1 MSHSNIQGQRGGT
14 LLGFILGLVI
24 GLTVAL
30 GVAMYVTKVPMPF
43 SNKNLSR
50 SADQDAV
57 EAQKNKDW
65 NPNGAL
71 QSKPVTP
78 EAPAEANANN
88 SGASNP
94 GNNVPVP
101 APAPAVT
108 ADPLADLVK
117 KQNPNTAPTAPA
129 SGSPSAAAP
138 LSAAAST
145 AAPSSAAASSAAASA
160 PPAAASPQPANK
172 TAGSNDPFTY
182 FVQAGAF
189 KSAADADA
197 QKAKLSM
204 MGIEAK
210 VSEREQAGRAIY
222 RVRSGPFD
230 DKDQAE
236 KIKSRID
243 SSGIDAALVRVQR

>member
-1 MSHSNIQGQRGGT
+1 MSHTNIQSQRGGT
-14 LLGFILGLVI
+14 LLGFVLGLVI
-24 GLTVAL
+24 GLIIAL

-43 SNKNLSR
+43 SNKNQSR

-57 EAQKNKDW
+57 EAEKNKDW
-65 NPNGAL
+65 NPNGAI

-78 EAPAEANANN
+78 EAPADATAANPAAAA
-88 SGASNP
+88 GVPNP
-94 GNNVPVP
+94 G
-101 APAPAVT
+101 AAAAPAVT
-108 ADPLADLVK
+108 ADPLADLAK
-117 KQNPNTAPTAPA
+117 KQNPNSAP
-129 SGSPSAAAP
+129 
-138 LSAAAST
+138 AAST
-145 AAPSSAAASSAAASA
+145 PAAPAPAASTP
-160 PPAAASPQPANK
+160 PPAATPQPANK
-172 TAGSNDPFTY
+172 APATNDPFTY

-210 VSEREQAGRAIY
+210 VSEREQAGRAIF

-236 KIKSRID
+236 KIKARLD
-243 SSGIDAALVRVQR
+243 ASGMDAALVRVQR

>member
-1 MSHSNIQGQRGGT
+1 MSHSNIQSQRGGT
-14 LLGFILGLVI
+14 LLGLVLGLVI
-24 GLTVAL
+24 GLTIAL

-43 SNKNLSR
+43 SNKNQSR

-65 NPNGAL
+65 NPNGAI

-78 EAPAEANANN
+78 E
-88 SGASNP
+88 
-94 GNNVPVP
+94 VP
-101 APAPAVT
+101 ADATATNPNTPAPAVT
-108 ADPLADLVK
+108 ADPLATSV
-117 KQNPNTAPTAPA
+117 PAPA
-129 SGSPSAAAP
+129 IPA
-138 LSAAAST
+138 T
-145 AAPSSAAASSAAASA
+145 AVTTP
-160 PPAAASPQPANK
+160 PPAATPQPANK
-172 TAGSNDPFTY
+172 APATNDPFTY

-204 MGIEAK
+204 MGIESK
-210 VSEREQAGRAIY
+210 VSEREQAGRAIF

-236 KIKSRID
+236 KIKARLD
-243 SSGIDAALVRVQR
+243 ANGMDAALVRVQR

>member
-1 MSHSNIQGQRGGT
+1 MFSQHIQRQRGGT
-14 LLGFILGLVI
+14 LLGFVLGLVI

-50 SADQDAV
+50 SAEQDAV

-71 QSKPVTP
+71 QTKPLA
-78 EAPAEANANN
+78 APATP
-88 SGASNP
+88 GASPEGADAAAN
-94 GNNVPVP
+94 GTP
-101 APAPAVT
+101 AASANTSGGTPTNAPAVS
-108 ADPLADLVK
+108 ADPLADAAK
-117 KQNPNTAPTAPA
+117 NKI
-129 SGSPSAAAP
+129 SPP
-138 LSAAAST
+138 
-145 AAPSSAAASSAAASA
+145 AASSPATPPKAAAATPTPSGISA
-160 PPAAASPQPANK
+160 S
-172 TAGSNDPFTY
+172 TSDPFTY

-210 VSEREQAGRAIY
+210 VSEREQAGRAIF

-236 KIKSRID
+236 KIKARID
-243 SSGIDAALVRVQR
+243 SSGLDAALVRVQR

>member
-14 LLGFILGLVI
+14 LLGFVLGLVI

-43 SNKNLSR
+43 SNKNQTR

-71 QSKPVTP
+71 QSKPATP
-78 EAPAEANANN
+78 EVPPDAAATPNAGGTATPGTPGTQSSTGSTSPAANL
-88 SGASNP
+88 
-94 GNNVPVP
+94 
-101 APAPAVT
+101 PAPAVT
-108 ADPLADLVK
+108 ADPPIA
-117 KQNPNTAPTAPA
+117 APA
-129 SGSPSAAAP
+129 
-138 LSAAAST
+138 
-145 AAPSSAAASSAAASA
+145 
-160 PPAAASPQPANK
+160 PAATPQPATK
-172 TAGSNDPFTY
+172 AATASDPFTY

-210 VSEREQAGRAIY
+210 VSEREQAGRAIF

-230 DKDQAE
+230 DKEQAE
-236 KIKSRID
+236 KIKSRLD
-243 SSGIDAALVRVQR
+243 ASGMDAALVRVQR

>member
-1 MSHSNIQGQRGGT
+1 MSTSKLQSQRGST

-43 SNKNLSR
+43 SNKNQSR
-50 SADQDAV
+50 SAEQDAV
-57 EAQKNKDW
+57 ESQKNKDW

-71 QSKPVTP
+71 QSKPNTP
-78 EAPAEANANN
+78 EASAEANNPAATSAPAPAVSADPLADLMKKSANN
-88 SGASNP
+88 AAP
-94 GNNVPVP
+94 AAAP

-108 ADPLADLVK
+108 PQPA
-117 KQNPNTAPTAPA
+117 APA
-129 SGSPSAAAP
+129 AAAP
-138 LSAAAST
+138 AK
-145 AAPSSAAASSAAASA
+145 SSGDA
-160 PPAAASPQPANK
+160 
-172 TAGSNDPFTY
+172 DLFTY

-210 VSEREQAGRAIY
+210 VSEREQSGRSIF

-230 DKDQAE
+230 SKDQAE
-236 KIKSRID
+236 KIKARLD
-243 SSGIDAALVRVQR
+243 AAGLDAALVRVQR

>member
-1 MSHSNIQGQRGGT
+1 MSHSNIQRQRGGT
-14 LLGFILGLVI
+14 LLGFVLGLVI

-43 SNKNLSR
+43 SNKNQTR

-71 QSKPVTP
+71 QSKPAAPVVPPDPAAAPNTGAAGGAATAGIPGPTGSTGATP
-78 EAPAEANANN
+78 PAANM
-88 SGASNP
+88 
-94 GNNVPVP
+94 
-101 APAPAVT
+101 PAPAVT
-108 ADPLADLVK
+108 ADPPIA
-117 KQNPNTAPTAPA
+117 APA
-129 SGSPSAAAP
+129 PAATPQPA
-138 LSAAAST
+138 T
-145 AAPSSAAASSAAASA
+145 KAAASS
-160 PPAAASPQPANK
+160 
-172 TAGSNDPFTY
+172 DPFTY

-210 VSEREQAGRAIY
+210 VSEREQAGRAIF

-230 DKDQAE
+230 DKEQAE
-236 KIKSRID
+236 KIKSRLD
-243 SSGIDAALVRVQR
+243 ASGMDAALVRVQR

>member
-1 MSHSNIQGQRGGT
+1 MTFRALHNMSHFNIQSQRGGT
-14 LLGFILGLVI
+14 LLGFVLGLVI
-24 GLTVAL
+24 GLIIAL

-57 EAQKNKDW
+57 EAEKNKDW
-65 NPNGAL
+65 NPNGAI

-78 EAPAEANANN
+78 EVPADTATANPAAAVP
-88 SGASNP
+88 GVPNP
-94 GNNVPVP
+94 GAG

-108 ADPLADLVK
+108 ADPLADLAK
-117 KQNPNTAPTAPA
+117 KQNPN
-129 SGSPSAAAP
+129 AAP
-138 LSAAAST
+138 
-145 AAPSSAAASSAAASA
+145 AASA
-160 PPAAASPQPANK
+160 PAAPAPAASAPAPAATAPPPAATPQPANK
-172 TAGSNDPFTY
+172 APATNDPFTY

-210 VSEREQAGRAIY
+210 VSEREQAGRAIF

-236 KIKSRID
+236 KIKARLD
-243 SSGIDAALVRVQR
+243 ANGMDAALVRVQR

>member
-1 MSHSNIQGQRGGT
+1 MSHSDIQSQRGGT
-14 LLGFILGLVI
+14 LLGFVLGLVI
-24 GLTVAL
+24 GLIIAL

-43 SNKNLSR
+43 SNKNQSR

-71 QSKPVTP
+71 QTKPVTP
-78 EAPAEANANN
+78 EAPADPAIANPNT
-88 SGASNP
+88 
-94 GNNVPVP
+94 
-101 APAPAVT
+101 PAPAVT
-108 ADPLADLVK
+108 ADPLA
-117 KQNPNTAPTAPA
+117 TSAPA
-129 SGSPSAAAP
+129 PAVPTPAVPAP
-138 LSAAAST
+138 AVT
-145 AAPSSAAASSAAASA
+145 TP
-160 PPAAASPQPANK
+160 PPAATPQPANK
-172 TAGSNDPFTY
+172 AAATNDPFTY

-210 VSEREQAGRAIY
+210 VSEREQAGRAIF

-236 KIKSRID
+236 KIKARLD
-243 SSGIDAALVRVQR
+243 ASGMDAALVRVQR

>member
-1 MSHSNIQGQRGGT
+1 MTLRALHNMSHTNIQSQRGGT
-14 LLGFILGLVI
+14 LLGFVLGLVI
-24 GLTVAL
+24 GLIIAL

-43 SNKNLSR
+43 SNKNQSR

-57 EAQKNKDW
+57 EAEKNKDW
-65 NPNGAL
+65 NPNGAI

-78 EAPAEANANN
+78 ETPADATAANPTAATA
-88 SGASNP
+88 GVPNP
-94 GNNVPVP
+94 G
-101 APAPAVT
+101 AAAAPAVT
-108 ADPLADLVK
+108 ADPLADLAK
-117 KQNPNTAPTAPA
+117 KQNPNSAP
-129 SGSPSAAAP
+129 
-138 LSAAAST
+138 AAST
-145 AAPSSAAASSAAASA
+145 PAAPAPAASTP
-160 PPAAASPQPANK
+160 PPAATPQPANK
-172 TAGSNDPFTY
+172 APSTNDPFTY

-210 VSEREQAGRAIY
+210 VSEREQAGRAIF

-236 KIKSRID
+236 KIKARLD
-243 SSGIDAALVRVQR
+243 ASGMDAALVRVQR

>member
-1 MSHSNIQGQRGGT
+1 MSHSNIQSQRGGT
-14 LLGFILGLVI
+14 LLGLVLGLVI
-24 GLTVAL
+24 GLTIAL

-43 SNKNLSR
+43 SNKNQSR

-65 NPNGAL
+65 NPNGAI

-78 EAPAEANANN
+78 E
-88 SGASNP
+88 
-94 GNNVPVP
+94 VP
-101 APAPAVT
+101 ADATATNPNTPAPAVT
-108 ADPLADLVK
+108 ADPLATSV
-117 KQNPNTAPTAPA
+117 PAPA
-129 SGSPSAAAP
+129 VPA
-138 LSAAAST
+138 T
-145 AAPSSAAASSAAASA
+145 AVTTP
-160 PPAAASPQPANK
+160 PPAATPQPANK
-172 TAGSNDPFTY
+172 APATNDPFTY

-204 MGIEAK
+204 MGIESK
-210 VSEREQAGRAIY
+210 VSEREQAGRAIF

-236 KIKSRID
+236 KIKARLD
-243 SSGIDAALVRVQR
+243 ANGMDAALVRVQR

>member
-1 MSHSNIQGQRGGT
+1 MSHSNLQSQRGGT
-14 LLGFILGLVI
+14 LLGFVLGLVI
-24 GLTVAL
+24 GLIIAL

-43 SNKNLSR
+43 SNKNQSR

-71 QSKPVTP
+71 QTKPVTP
-78 EAPAEANANN
+78 EAPADPAIANPNT
-88 SGASNP
+88 
-94 GNNVPVP
+94 
-101 APAPAVT
+101 PAPAVT
-108 ADPLADLVK
+108 ADPLATSV
-117 KQNPNTAPTAPA
+117 PAPA
-129 SGSPSAAAP
+129 VPAP
-138 LSAAAST
+138 AVT
-145 AAPSSAAASSAAASA
+145 TP
-160 PPAAASPQPANK
+160 PPAATPQPANK
-172 TAGSNDPFTY
+172 AAATNDPFTY

-210 VSEREQAGRAIY
+210 VSEREQAGRAIF

-236 KIKSRID
+236 KIKARLD
-243 SSGIDAALVRVQR
+243 ASGMDAALVRVQR

>member
-1 MSHSNIQGQRGGT
+1 MSHSNIQRQRGGT
-14 LLGFILGLVI
+14 LLGFVLGLVI

-43 SNKNLSR
+43 SNKNQTR

-71 QSKPVTP
+71 QSKPA
-78 EAPAEANANN
+78 APAVPPDAAAAPNTGAAGGPATAGTPGPTGSTGATPPAANM
-88 SGASNP
+88 
-94 GNNVPVP
+94 
-101 APAPAVT
+101 PAPAVT
-108 ADPLADLVK
+108 ADPPIA
-117 KQNPNTAPTAPA
+117 APA
-129 SGSPSAAAP
+129 PAATPQPA
-138 LSAAAST
+138 T
-145 AAPSSAAASSAAASA
+145 KAAASS
-160 PPAAASPQPANK
+160 
-172 TAGSNDPFTY
+172 DPFTY

-210 VSEREQAGRAIY
+210 VSEREQAGRAIF

-230 DKDQAE
+230 DKEQAE
-236 KIKSRID
+236 KIKSRLD
-243 SSGIDAALVRVQR
+243 ASGMDAALVRVQR

>member
-1 MSHSNIQGQRGGT
+1 MSHSNIQRQRGGT
-14 LLGFILGLVI
+14 LLGFVLGLVI

-43 SNKNLSR
+43 SNKNQTR

-71 QSKPVTP
+71 QSKPAAPVVPPDPAAAPNTGAAGGAATAGTP
-78 EAPAEANANN
+78 GPTGS
-88 SGASNP
+88 SGATP
-94 GNNVPVP
+94 P
-101 APAPAVT
+101 AANMPAPAVT
-108 ADPLADLVK
+108 ADPPIA
-117 KQNPNTAPTAPA
+117 APA
-129 SGSPSAAAP
+129 PAATPQPA
-138 LSAAAST
+138 T
-145 AAPSSAAASSAAASA
+145 KAAASS
-160 PPAAASPQPANK
+160 
-172 TAGSNDPFTY
+172 DPFTY

-210 VSEREQAGRAIY
+210 VSEREQAGRAIF

-230 DKDQAE
+230 DKEQAE
-236 KIKSRID
+236 KIKSRLD
-243 SSGIDAALVRVQR
+243 ASGMDAALVRVQR

>member
-1 MSHSNIQGQRGGT
+1 MPHSSIHSQRGGT

-50 SADQDAV
+50 SAEQDAV

-65 NPNGAL
+65 NPNSAIQAKPASPPEGAADG
-71 QSKPVTP
+71 
-78 EAPAEANANN
+78 APANAATPLPND
-88 SGASNP
+88 P
-94 GNNVPVP
+94 PMP
-101 APAPAVT
+101 TAPAVA
-108 ADPLADLVK
+108 ADPLADAAKNKPMAGTPPTAATPQSAASQPVAPQTTAPK
-117 KQNPNTAPTAPA
+117 ASNTA
-129 SGSPSAAAP
+129 
-138 LSAAAST
+138 
-145 AAPSSAAASSAAASA
+145 
-160 PPAAASPQPANK
+160 
-172 TAGSNDPFTY
+172 DPFTY

-204 MGIEAK
+204 MGIESK
-210 VSEREQAGRAIY
+210 VSEREQAGRIIY

-230 DKDQAE
+230 DKEQAE
-236 KIKSRID
+236 KIKSRLD
-243 SSGIDAALVRVQR
+243 SNGMDAALVRVQK

>member
-1 MSHSNIQGQRGGT
+1 MSHSNIQRQRGGT
-14 LLGFILGLVI
+14 LLGFVLGLVI

-43 SNKNLSR
+43 SNKNQTR

-71 QSKPVTP
+71 QSKPATP
-78 EAPAEANANN
+78 EVPPDPAATPN
-88 SGASNP
+88 ASNP
-94 GNNVPVP
+94 GTAGGSATAGTPGSASATSP
-101 APAPAVT
+101 AANLPAPAVT
-108 ADPLADLVK
+108 ADPPIA
-117 KQNPNTAPTAPA
+117 APA
-129 SGSPSAAAP
+129 PAATPQPA
-138 LSAAAST
+138 T
-145 AAPSSAAASSAAASA
+145 KAAASS
-160 PPAAASPQPANK
+160 
-172 TAGSNDPFTY
+172 DPFTY

-210 VSEREQAGRAIY
+210 VSEREQAGRAIF

-230 DKDQAE
+230 DKEQAE
-236 KIKSRID
+236 KIKSRLD
-243 SSGIDAALVRVQR
+243 ASGMDAALVRVQR

>member
-1 MSHSNIQGQRGGT
+1 MSHLHIKRQHGGT
-14 LLGFILGLVI
+14 FLGFILGLVL
-24 GLTVAL
+24 GLMVAL

-50 SADQDAV
+50 SAEQDAV

-71 QSKPVTP
+71 QSKPTAV
-78 EAPAEANANN
+78 EAPPADGTAPTASPNANPQV
-88 SGASNP
+88 NP
-94 GNNVPVP
+94 GDNT
-101 APAPAVT
+101 AAPAVT
-108 ADPLADLVK
+108 ADPLADLAK
-117 KQNPNTAPTAPA
+117 KANAPNSPSPAGAPA
-129 SGSPSAAAP
+129 PAPAAVPAP
-138 LSAAAST
+138 ATTPPPAAMPQ
-145 AAPSSAAASSAAASA
+145 AAGKSAAASA
-160 PPAAASPQPANK
+160 
-172 TAGSNDPFTY
+172 DPFTY

-236 KIKSRID
+236 KIKTRLD
-243 SSGIDAALVRVQR
+243 GAGMDAALVRVQR

>member
-1 MSHSNIQGQRGGT
+1 MSHSNIQNQRGGT
-14 LLGFILGLVI
+14 LLGLVLGLVI
-24 GLTVAL
+24 GLTIAL

-43 SNKNLSR
+43 SNKNQSR

-65 NPNGAL
+65 NPNGAI

-78 EAPAEANANN
+78 EAPADSATA
-88 SGASNP
+88 NP
-94 GNNVPVP
+94 GAATAG
-101 APAPAVT
+101 APNPNAPTPAVT

-117 KQNPNTAPTAPA
+117 KQSQNSAPA
-129 SGSPSAAAP
+129 APMPSASMSAPSTNAP
-138 LSAAAST
+138 L
-145 AAPSSAAASSAAASA
+145 PSA
-160 PPAAASPQPANK
+160 PPPAATPQPANK
-172 TAGSNDPFTY
+172 AAAANDPFTY

-189 KSAADADA
+189 KSATDADA

-210 VSEREQAGRAIY
+210 VSEREQAGRAIF

-236 KIKSRID
+236 KIKARLD
-243 SSGIDAALVRVQR
+243 ANGMDAALVRVQR

>member
-1 MSHSNIQGQRGGT
+1 MSHSNIQSQRGGT
-14 LLGFILGLVI
+14 LLGFVLGLVI
-24 GLTVAL
+24 GLIIAL

-43 SNKNLSR
+43 SNKNISR

-57 EAQKNKDW
+57 EAEKNKDW
-65 NPNGAL
+65 NPNGAI

-78 EAPAEANANN
+78 EAPADAAAANPAAATA
-88 SGASNP
+88 GVPNP
-94 GNNVPVP
+94 GAA

-117 KQNPNTAPTAPA
+117 KQNPNSAPVASTPAAPA
-129 SGSPSAAAP
+129 P
-138 LSAAAST
+138 
-145 AAPSSAAASSAAASA
+145 AASA
-160 PPAAASPQPANK
+160 PPPAATPQPANK
-172 TAGSNDPFTY
+172 APATNDPFTY

-210 VSEREQAGRAIY
+210 VSEREQAGRAIF

-236 KIKSRID
+236 KIKARLD
-243 SSGIDAALVRVQR
+243 ASGMDAALVRVQR

>member
-1 MSHSNIQGQRGGT
+1 
-14 LLGFILGLVI
+14 LVI

-43 SNKNLSR
+43 SNKNQTR

-71 QSKPVTP
+71 QSKPA
-78 EAPAEANANN
+78 APAVPPDAAAAPNTGAAGAAGGAATAGTPGPTGS
-88 SGASNP
+88 SGATP
-94 GNNVPVP
+94 P
-101 APAPAVT
+101 AANMPAPAVT
-108 ADPLADLVK
+108 ADPPIA
-117 KQNPNTAPTAPA
+117 APA
-129 SGSPSAAAP
+129 PAATPQPA
-138 LSAAAST
+138 T
-145 AAPSSAAASSAAASA
+145 KAAASS
-160 PPAAASPQPANK
+160 
-172 TAGSNDPFTY
+172 DPFTY

-210 VSEREQAGRAIY
+210 VSEREQAGRAIF

-230 DKDQAE
+230 DKEQAE
-236 KIKSRID
+236 KIKSRLD
-243 SSGIDAALVRVQR
+243 ASGMDAALVRVQR

>member
-1 MSHSNIQGQRGGT
+1 MPYSSIQSQRGGT

-50 SADQDAV
+50 SAEQDAV

-65 NPNGAL
+65 NPNGAI
-71 QSKPVTP
+71 QAKPAAAPEGAADGAGTTP
-78 EAPAEANANN
+78 PPAAN
-88 SGASNP
+88 
-94 GNNVPVP
+94 
-101 APAPAVT
+101 AVT
-108 ADPLADLVK
+108 ADPLADLAK
-117 KQNPNTAPTAPA
+117 NK
-129 SGSPSAAAP
+129 SG
-138 LSAAAST
+138 
-145 AAPSSAAASSAAASA
+145 ASA
-160 PPAAASPQPANK
+160 TPPAAATPQPATSQPAPAPAPAPAASPK
-172 TAGSNDPFTY
+172 ASNSTDPFTY

-189 KSAADADA
+189 KSATDADA

-210 VSEREQAGRAIY
+210 VSEREQAGRIVY

-236 KIKSRID
+236 KIKARLD
-243 SSGIDAALVRVQR
+243 SNGMDTALVRVQR

>member
-1 MSHSNIQGQRGGT
+1 
-14 LLGFILGLVI
+14 
-24 GLTVAL
+24 
-30 GVAMYVTKVPMPF
+30 MPF

-57 EAQKNKDW
+57 EAEKNKDW
-65 NPNGAL
+65 NPNGAI

-78 EAPAEANANN
+78 EVPADAATANPAAATA
-88 SGASNP
+88 GVPNP
-94 GNNVPVP
+94 GAG

-108 ADPLADLVK
+108 ADPLADLAK
-117 KQNPNTAPTAPA
+117 KQNPNAAPA
-129 SGSPSAAAP
+129 ASAPAAP
-138 LSAAAST
+138 
-145 AAPSSAAASSAAASA
+145 APAASA
-160 PPAAASPQPANK
+160 PPPAATPQPANK
-172 TAGSNDPFTY
+172 APATNDPFTY

-210 VSEREQAGRAIY
+210 VSEREQAGRAIF

-236 KIKSRID
+236 KIKARLD
-243 SSGIDAALVRVQR
+243 ANGMDAALVRVQR

>member
-1 MSHSNIQGQRGGT
+1 MSHSNIQRQRGGT
-14 LLGFILGLVI
+14 LLGFVLGLVI

-43 SNKNLSR
+43 SNKNQTR

-71 QSKPVTP
+71 QSKPATP
-78 EAPAEANANN
+78 EVPPDPAATPN
-88 SGASNP
+88 ASNP
-94 GNNVPVP
+94 GTAGGAATPGTPGSAGATSP
-101 APAPAVT
+101 AANLPAPAVT
-108 ADPLADLVK
+108 ADPPIA
-117 KQNPNTAPTAPA
+117 APA
-129 SGSPSAAAP
+129 PAATPQPA
-138 LSAAAST
+138 T
-145 AAPSSAAASSAAASA
+145 KAAASS
-160 PPAAASPQPANK
+160 
-172 TAGSNDPFTY
+172 DPFTY

-210 VSEREQAGRAIY
+210 VSEREQAGRAIF

-230 DKDQAE
+230 DKEQAE
-236 KIKSRID
+236 KIKSRFD
-243 SSGIDAALVRVQR
+243 ASGMDAALVRVQR

>member
-1 MSHSNIQGQRGGT
+1 MSHSKIQSQRGGT
-14 LLGFILGLVI
+14 LLGFVLGLVI
-24 GLTVAL
+24 GLIIAL

-43 SNKNLSR
+43 SNKNQSR

-57 EAQKNKDW
+57 EAEKNKDW
-65 NPNGAL
+65 NPNGAI

-78 EAPAEANANN
+78 EAPADATA
-88 SGASNP
+88 ANP
-94 GNNVPVP
+94 GAASAGAPNPGAA

-117 KQNPNTAPTAPA
+117 KQNPNSAP
-129 SGSPSAAAP
+129 
-138 LSAAAST
+138 AAST
-145 AAPSSAAASSAAASA
+145 PAAPAPAASA
-160 PPAAASPQPANK
+160 PPPAATPQPANK
-172 TAGSNDPFTY
+172 APAANDPFTY

-210 VSEREQAGRAIY
+210 VSEREQAGRAIF

-236 KIKSRID
+236 KIKARLD
-243 SSGIDAALVRVQR
+243 ASGMDAALVRVQR